1 MRWAIAAT
9 LGLLALPAWGAMQTD
24 VGVLTCTL
32 AEHGEKDTN
41 PDSQT
46 RAMHCAFKPSG
57 GPEEVY
63 IGEIKKVGS
72 QTELNGKQVLI
83 WAVMGP
89 SDRKLKPAVLE
100 QTYVGDAA
108 GDGLS
113 ADGKPPKQLVG
124 ETDKAYAL
132 QPIDE
137 GQEKNAAGS
146 VTVIQLR
153 LKSTPT

>member
-1 MRWAIAAT
+1 MEASMRWAIAAT
-9 LGLLALPAWGAMQTD
+9 LGLLALPASAAMQTD

-32 AEHGEKDTN
+32 ADHGEKDTN

-46 RAMHCAFKPSG
+46 RAIHCAFKPKG
-57 GPEEVY
+57 GPEEV
-63 IGEIKKVGS
+63 
-72 QTELNGKQVLI
+72 
-83 WAVMGP
+83 
-89 SDRKLKPAVLE
+89 
-100 QTYVGDAA
+100 YVGDAA

-132 QPIDE
+132 QPIADE
-137 GQEKNAAGS
+137 SKERNATDS